1 MNMAAELAV
10 DRTHWPPIGLALEW
24 KLKA

>member
-10 DRTHWPPIGLALEW
+10 DRTHWPTIGLALE
-24 KLKA
+24 

>member
-10 DRTHWPPIGLALEW
+10 DRTHWPTIGLTLE
-24 KLKA
+24 